1 MSFLAKAF
9 GFDPAKHNVRTEI
22 VAGITTFLTMAYILA
37 VNPNIFG
44 ALEGMGMPKTAV
56 FTATALAAIVG
67 TLIMAV
73 YAKKPYA
80 LAPGLGL
87 NAFFVYTVCFT
98 MGYSWQF
105 ALTAVLIEGIIF
117 IVLTVTNVREAI
129 INAIPKAMKSAVSAG
144 IGLFIAF
151 IGLYNAHIVVGGGGT
166 VVSLGNIMHGTA
178 ALALI
183 GLVIT
188 SVLMILKVRGAM
200 LIGIIVTAILGL
212 FFEEPVD
219 YENLDKGMKAV
230 TVFSGVV
237 DKVPSVSPIF
247 CKFEWSNVLS
257 KDMLIVVF
265 TFLFIDMFDTIG
277 TVIGVSKKANAMN
290 PDGTI
295 PGVKKVLMA
304 DAVATVW
311 GAICGTSTTTTYVES
326 ASGVAE
332 GGRTGLTSFT
342 VAVCFAIALFFAPV
356 FLAIPSAATA
366 PALIVVGVMM
376 MSSIL
381 DVDFNDFSESIP
393 AYICMIMMPLAYSI
407 SDGIM
412 LGMISY
418 VVLNAIC
425 GKFNKINV
433 MTWILAILFIIRY
446 ALL

>member
-1 MSFLAKAF
+1 MSFLKIL
-9 GFDPAKHNVRTEI
+9 GFDPQKHSVRTEV

-37 VNPNIFG
+37 VNPDIFG
-44 ALEGMGMPKTAV
+44 NLESMGMPKDAV
-56 FTATALAAIVG
+56 FTATAFAAVVG
-67 TLIMAV
+67 TLIMAL

-87 NAFFVYTVCFT
+87 NAFFVYTVCLT
-98 MGYSWQF
+98 MGYTWQF

-117 IVLTVTNVREAI
+117 VILTVTNVREAI

-151 IGLYNAHIVVGGGGT
+151 IGLANAHIIVDDGGT
-166 VVSLGNIMHGTA
+166 IINLGDILHGTA

-188 SVLMILKVRGAM
+188 SVLMILKVRGAL
-200 LIGIIVTAILGL
+200 LIGIIITAILGL
-212 FFEEPVD
+212 FFEEPID
-219 YENLDKGMKAV
+219 YANIEAGMKPV

-237 DKVPSVSPIF
+237 DKVPSIAPIF
-247 CKFEWSNVLS
+247 CKFEWHHIFSWNMV
-257 KDMLIVVF
+257 IVVF

-295 PGVKKVLMA
+295 PGVKRVLMA
-304 DAVATVW
+304 DAIATVA
-311 GAICGTSTTTTYVES
+311 GACFGTSTTTTYVES

-342 VAVCFAIALFFAPV
+342 AAICFAIALFFAPL

-366 PALIVVGVMM
+366 PALILVGVMM

-393 AYICMIMMPLAYSI
+393 AYITMIIMPLAYSI

-418 VVLNAIC
+418 VVLNALT
-425 GKFNKINV
+425 GKFKKISI
-433 MTWILAILFIIRY
+433 MMWILAILFILRY
-446 ALL
+446 CLL

>member
-1 MSFLAKAF
+1 MSFLKVL
-9 GFDPAKHNVRTEI
+9 GFDPAKHNVKTEI

-37 VNPNIFG
+37 VNPDIFG
-44 ALEGMGMPKTAV
+44 NLEGMGMPKDAV
-56 FTATALAAIVG
+56 FAATAFAAIVG
-67 TLIMAV
+67 TMVMSL

-87 NAFFVYTVCFT
+87 NAFFVYTVCLT

-117 IVLTVTNVREAI
+117 IILTVTNVREAI

-151 IGLYNAHIVVGGGGT
+151 IGLVNAGIIVDDGGT
-166 VVSLGNIMHGTA
+166 IITLGTITSGP
-178 ALALI
+178 ALLAI
-183 GLVIT
+183 VGLVIT
-188 SVLMILKVRGAM
+188 SVMMILKVPGAM
-200 LIGIIVTAILGL
+200 LIGIIVTAIIGIP
-212 FFEEPVD
+212 FGITHFD
-219 YENLDKGMKAV
+219 
-230 TVFSGVV
+230 GVV
-237 DKVPSVSPIF
+237 RGVPSIAPIF
-247 CKFEWSNVLS
+247 CKFEFHNILS
-257 KDMLIVVF
+257 WDMLIVVF

-304 DAVATVW
+304 DAVATVA
-311 GAICGTSTTTTYVES
+311 GACFGTSTTTTYVES

-342 VAVCFAIALFFAPV
+342 TAVCFAIALFFAPL
-356 FLAIPSAATA
+356 FIGIPSAATA
-366 PALIVVGVMM
+366 PALIIVGVMM

-393 AYICMIMMPLAYSI
+393 AYICMIVMPLAYSI

-412 LGMISY
+412 LGMISF
-418 VVLNAIC
+418 VVLNALT
-425 GKFNKINV
+425 GKFKKISI
-433 MTWILAILFIIRY
+433 MMWILAILFILRY
-446 ALL
+446 ILL

>member
-1 MSFLAKAF
+1 MSFLKIL
-9 GFDPAKHNVRTEI
+9 GFDPQKHSVRTEV

-37 VNPNIFG
+37 VNPDIFG
-44 ALEGMGMPKTAV
+44 NLESMGMPKDAV
-56 FTATALAAIVG
+56 FTATAFAAVVG
-67 TLIMAV
+67 TLIMAL

-87 NAFFVYTVCFT
+87 NAFFVYTVCLT
-98 MGYSWQF
+98 MGYTWQF

-117 IVLTVTNVREAI
+117 VILTVTNVREAI

-151 IGLYNAHIVVGGGGT
+151 IGLVNAPIIVDDGGT
-166 VVSLGNIMHGTA
+166 IINLGDILHGTA

-188 SVLMILKVRGAM
+188 SVLMILKVRGAL
-200 LIGIIVTAILGL
+200 LIGIIITAILGL
-212 FFEEPVD
+212 FFEEPID
-219 YENLDKGMKAV
+219 YANIEAGMKPV

-237 DKVPSVSPIF
+237 DKVPSIAPIF
-247 CKFEWSNVLS
+247 CKFEWHHIFSWNMV
-257 KDMLIVVF
+257 IVVF

-295 PGVKKVLMA
+295 PGVKRVLMA
-304 DAVATVW
+304 DAIATVA
-311 GAICGTSTTTTYVES
+311 GACFGTSTTTTYVES

-342 VAVCFAIALFFAPV
+342 AAICFAIALFFAPV

-366 PALIVVGVMM
+366 PALIIVGVMM

-393 AYICMIMMPLAYSI
+393 AYITMIMMPLAYSI

-418 VVLNAIC
+418 VVLNALT
-425 GKFNKINV
+425 GKFKKISL
-433 MTWILAILFIIRY
+433 MMWILAILFILRY
-446 ALL
+446 CFL

>member
-1 MSFLAKAF
+1 MSFLKVL
-9 GFDPAKHNVRTEI
+9 GFDPAKHNVKTEI

-37 VNPNIFG
+37 VNPDIFG
-44 ALEGMGMPKTAV
+44 NLEGMGMPKDAV
-56 FTATALAAIVG
+56 FAATAFAAIVG
-67 TLIMAV
+67 TMVMSL

-87 NAFFVYTVCFT
+87 NAFFVYTVCLT

-117 IVLTVTNVREAI
+117 IILTVTNVREAI

-151 IGLYNAHIVVGGGGT
+151 IGLVNAGIIVDDGGT
-166 VVSLGNIMHGTA
+166 IITLGTITSGP
-178 ALALI
+178 ALLAI
-183 GLVIT
+183 VGLVIT
-188 SVLMILKVRGAM
+188 SVMMILKVPGAM
-200 LIGIIVTAILGL
+200 LIGIIVTAIIGIP
-212 FFEEPVD
+212 FGITKFD
-219 YENLDKGMKAV
+219 
-230 TVFSGVV
+230 GVV
-237 DKVPSVSPIF
+237 SSVPSVAPIF
-247 CKFEWSNVLS
+247 CKFEFHNILS
-257 KDMLIVVF
+257 WDMLIVVF

-304 DAVATVW
+304 DAVATVA
-311 GAICGTSTTTTYVES
+311 GACFGTSTTTTYVES

-342 VAVCFAIALFFAPV
+342 TAVCFAIALFFAPL
-356 FLAIPSAATA
+356 FIGIPSAATA
-366 PALIVVGVMM
+366 PALIIVGVMM

-393 AYICMIMMPLAYSI
+393 AYICMIVMPLAYSI

-412 LGMISY
+412 LGMISF
-418 VVLNAIC
+418 VVLNALT
-425 GKFNKINV
+425 GKFKKISI
-433 MTWILAILFIIRY
+433 MMWILAILFILRY
-446 ALL
+446 ILL

>member
-1 MSFLAKAF
+1 MSFLKIL
-9 GFDPAKHNVRTEI
+9 GFDPQKHSVRTEV

-37 VNPNIFG
+37 VNPDIFG
-44 ALEGMGMPKTAV
+44 ALEDMGMPKGAV
-56 FTATALAAIVG
+56 FTATALAAVVG
-67 TLIMAV
+67 TLFMAL
-73 YAKKPYA
+73 YARKPYA

-87 NAFFVYTVCFT
+87 NAFFVYTVCLT
-98 MGYSWQF
+98 MGYTWQF

-117 IVLTVTNVREAI
+117 IILTITNVREAI

-151 IGLYNAHIVVGGGGT
+151 IGLVNAGIIVDDGGT
-166 VVSLGNIMHGTA
+166 IITLGTITGGTA
-178 ALALI
+178 LLAII

-188 SVLMILKVRGAM
+188 SVMMILKVPGAM
-200 LIGIIVTAILGL
+200 LIGIIVTAIIGIP
-212 FFEEPVD
+212 FGITKFD
-219 YENLDKGMKAV
+219 
-230 TVFSGVV
+230 GVV
-237 DKVPSVSPIF
+237 NSVPSILPIL
-247 CKFEWSNVLS
+247 CKFEWSNILS
-257 KDMLIVVF
+257 VNMVIVVF

-295 PGVKKVLMA
+295 PGVKRVLMA
-304 DAVATVW
+304 DAFATVA
-311 GAICGTSTTTTYVES
+311 GACFGTSTTTTYVES

-342 VAVCFAIALFFAPV
+342 TAVCFAIALFFAPV

-366 PALIVVGVMM
+366 PALIIVGVMM

-412 LGMISY
+412 LGMIAY
-418 VVLNAIC
+418 VVLNALT
-425 GKFNKINV
+425 GKFKKISI
-433 MTWILAILFIIRY
+433 MMWILALLFILRY
-446 ALL
+446 CLL

>member
-1 MSFLAKAF
+1 MSFLKIL
-9 GFDPAKHNVRTEI
+9 GFDPAKHSVKTEI
-22 VAGITTFLTMAYILA
+22 LAGITTFLTMAYILA
-37 VNPNIFG
+37 VNPGIFSS
-44 ALEGMGMPKTAV
+44 LEGMGMPKDAV

-67 TLIMAV
+67 TLIMAI

-87 NAFFVYTVCFT
+87 NAFFVYTVCLT

-117 IVLTVTNVREAI
+117 VILTVTNVREAI
-129 INAIPKAMKSAVSAG
+129 INAIPAAMKSAVSAG

-151 IGLYNAHIVVGGGGT
+151 IGLVNAGIIVDDGGT
-166 VVSLGNIMHGTA
+166 IIALGDITGGTA
-178 ALALI
+178 LLALI

-188 SVLMILKVRGAM
+188 SVMMILKVPGSM
-200 LIGIIVTAILGL
+200 LIGIIVTAIIGIP
-212 FFEEPVD
+212 FGITKFD
-219 YENLDKGMKAV
+219 
-230 TVFSGVV
+230 GVV
-237 DKVPSVSPIF
+237 SSVPSIAPIF
-247 CKFEWSNVLS
+247 CKFEWHNILS
-257 KDMLIVVF
+257 WNMVIVVF

-277 TVIGVSKKANAMN
+277 TVIGVSKKANMIN

-311 GAICGTSTTTTYVES
+311 GAICGTSTTTTYVAS
-326 ASGVAE
+326 ASGVAT

-342 VAVCFAIALFFAPV
+342 VAICFAIALFFAPV

-366 PALIVVGVMM
+366 PALILVGVMM

-381 DVDFNDFSESIP
+381 DVDFNDFSECIP
-393 AYICMIMMPLAYSI
+393 AYITMIVMPLAYSI

-412 LGMISY
+412 LGLISY
-418 VVLNAIC
+418 VVLNALT
-425 GKFNKINV
+425 GKLKKISI
-433 MTWILAILFIIRY
+433 MMWILALLFVLRY
-446 ALL
+446 IFL

>member
-1 MSFLAKAF
+1 MSLLKVL
-9 GFDPAKHNVRTEI
+9 GFDPSKHNVKTEVI
-22 VAGITTFLTMAYILA
+22 AGITTFLTMAYILA
-37 VNPNIFG
+37 VNPDIFG
-44 ALEGMGMPKTAV
+44 NLESMGMPKDAV
-56 FTATALAAIVG
+56 FTATALAAIAG
-67 TLIMAV
+67 TLFMAL

-87 NAFFVYTVCFT
+87 NAFFVYTVCLT
-98 MGYSWQF
+98 MGYTWQF

-117 IVLTVTNVREAI
+117 IILTVTNVREAI

-151 IGLYNAHIVVGGGGT
+151 IGLVNSHIIVDNGGT
-166 VVSLGNIMHGTA
+166 IINLGDIMHGAA

-188 SVLMILKVRGAM
+188 SVLMILKIRGAM
-200 LIGIIVTAILGL
+200 LIGIIITAILGF

-219 YENLDKGMKAV
+219 YDDLSKGMKAV
-230 TVFSGVV
+230 TVYRGIV
-237 DKVPSVSPIF
+237 DNVPSVWPIF
-247 CKFEWSNVLS
+247 CKFEWHNIFSWNMV
-257 KDMLIVVF
+257 IVVF

-295 PGVKKVLMA
+295 PGVKRVLMA
-304 DAVATVW
+304 DAVATVI
-311 GAICGTSTTTTYVES
+311 GAVCGTSTTTTYVES

-342 VAVCFAIALFFAPV
+342 AAICFAIALFFAPL
-356 FLAIPSAATA
+356 FLSIPSAATA
-366 PALIVVGVMM
+366 PALILVGVMM

-381 DVDFNDFSESIP
+381 DVDFSDFSESIP
-393 AYICMIMMPLAYSI
+393 AYITMIIMPLAYSI

-418 VVLNAIC
+418 VVLNALC
-425 GKFNKINV
+425 GKFNKINI
-433 MTWILAILFIIRY
+433 MMWILAILFILRY
-446 ALL
+446 CFL

>member
-1 MSFLAKAF
+1 MSFLKIL
-9 GFDPAKHNVRTEI
+9 GFDPEKHNVRTEI

-37 VNPNIFG
+37 VNPDIFG
-44 ALEGMGMPKTAV
+44 NLESMGMPKDAV
-56 FTATALAAIVG
+56 FTATAFAAIVG
-67 TLIMAV
+67 TLIMAL

-87 NAFFVYTVCFT
+87 NAFFVYTVCLT

-117 IVLTVTNVREAI
+117 VILTVTNVREAI

-151 IGLYNAHIVVGGGGT
+151 IGLVNSHIIVDNGGT
-166 VVSLGNIMHGTA
+166 IINLGDIMHGTA

-188 SVLMILKVRGAM
+188 SVLMILKIRGAL
-200 LIGIIVTAILGL
+200 LIGIILTAILGL

-219 YENLDKGMKAV
+219 YDNLDKGMKAV

-237 DKVPSVSPIF
+237 DKVPSISPIF
-247 CKFEWSNVLS
+247 CKFEWHNILS
-257 KDMLIVVF
+257 WNMVIVVF

-290 PDGTI
+290 ADGTI
-295 PGVKKVLMA
+295 PGVKRVLMA
-304 DAVATVW
+304 DAIATVA
-311 GAICGTSTTTTYVES
+311 GACFGTSTTTTYVES

-342 VAVCFAIALFFAPV
+342 AAICFAIALFFAPV

-366 PALIVVGVMM
+366 PALIIVGVMM

-418 VVLNAIC
+418 VVLNALT
-425 GKFNKINV
+425 GKFKKISV
-433 MTWILAILFIIRY
+433 MMWILAILFILRY
-446 ALL
+446 CFL

>member
-1 MSFLAKAF
+1 MSFLKIL
-9 GFDPAKHNVRTEI
+9 GFDPAKHSVRTEI
-22 VAGITTFLTMAYILA
+22 VAGLTTFLTMAYILA
-37 VNPNIFG
+37 VNPLIFG
-44 ALEGMGMPKTAV
+44 DLEGMGMPKSAV

-87 NAFFVYTVCFT
+87 NAFFVYTLCFT

-117 IVLTVTNVREAI
+117 VVLTVTNVREAI

-166 VVSLGNIMHGTA
+166 VVSLGNIMHGPA

-188 SVLMILKVRGAM
+188 SVLMIKKVRGAM
-200 LIGIIVTAILGL
+200 LIGIILTAILGI
-212 FFEEPVD
+212 FFQEEVEFTD
-219 YENLDKGMKAV
+219 GTTGMKAV
-230 TVFSGVV
+230 TVFTGVV
-237 DKVPSVSPIF
+237 DKVPAIDKIW
-247 CKFEWSNVLS
+247 CKFEWHNILS
-257 KDMLIVVF
+257 KDMIIVVF

-290 PDGTI
+290 ADGTI

-304 DAVATVW
+304 DAIATVW
-311 GAICGTSTTTTYVES
+311 GAMCGTSTTTTYVES

-342 VAVCFAIALFFAPV
+342 VAICFAISLFFAPL
-356 FLAIPSAATA
+356 FTSIPSAATA
-366 PALIVVGVMM
+366 PALIIVGCMM
-376 MSSIL
+376 MTSIL

-393 AYICMIMMPLAYSI
+393 AYITMIMMPLAYSI

-425 GKFNKINV
+425 GKFSKINI
-433 MTWILAILFIIRY
+433 MMWILAALFIVRY
-446 ALL
+446 AVL

>member
-1 MSFLAKAF
+1 MSFLKVL
-9 GFDPAKHNVRTEI
+9 GFDPAKHNVKTEI

-37 VNPNIFG
+37 VNPDIFG
-44 ALEGMGMPKTAV
+44 ALEGMGMPKGAV

-67 TLIMAV
+67 TLVMSL

-87 NAFFVYTVCFT
+87 NAFFVYTVCLT

-117 IVLTVTNVREAI
+117 IILTVTNVREAI

-151 IGLYNAHIVVGGGGT
+151 IGMVNAGIIVDDGGT
-166 VVSLGNIMHGTA
+166 IISLGTITSGP
-178 ALALI
+178 ALLAI
-183 GLVIT
+183 VGLVIT
-188 SVLMILKVRGAM
+188 SVMMILKVPGAM
-200 LIGIIVTAILGL
+200 LIGIIVTAVIGIP
-212 FFEEPVD
+212 FGITKFD
-219 YENLDKGMKAV
+219 
-230 TVFSGVV
+230 GVV
-237 DKVPSVSPIF
+237 SSVPSVAPIF
-247 CKFEWSNVLS
+247 WKFEFHNILS
-257 KDMLIVVF
+257 WDMLIVVF

-277 TVIGVSKKANAMN
+277 TVIGVSKKANAIN

-304 DAVATVW
+304 DAWATIA
-311 GAICGTSTTTTYVES
+311 GAIFGTSTTTTYVES

-342 VAVCFAIALFFAPV
+342 VAVCFAIALFFAPL
-356 FLAIPSAATA
+356 FTAIPSAATA

-418 VVLNAIC
+418 VVLNVIC
-425 GKFNKINV
+425 GKYKKINL
-433 MTWILAILFIIRY
+433 MTWILAILFILRY

>member
-1 MSFLAKAF
+1 MSFLKVL
-9 GFDPAKHNVRTEI
+9 GFDPAKHNVKTEI

-37 VNPNIFG
+37 VNPDIFG
-44 ALEGMGMPKTAV
+44 NLEGMGMPKDAV
-56 FTATALAAIVG
+56 FAATAFAAIVG
-67 TLIMAV
+67 TLVMSL

-87 NAFFVYTVCFT
+87 NAFFVYTVCLT

-117 IVLTVTNVREAI
+117 IILTVTNVREAI

-151 IGLYNAHIVVGGGGT
+151 IGLVNAGIIVDDGGT
-166 VVSLGNIMHGTA
+166 IITLGTITSGP
-178 ALALI
+178 ALLAI
-183 GLVIT
+183 VGLVIT
-188 SVLMILKVRGAM
+188 SVMMILKVPGAM
-200 LIGIIVTAILGL
+200 LIGIIVTAIIGIP
-212 FFEEPVD
+212 FGITHFD
-219 YENLDKGMKAV
+219 
-230 TVFSGVV
+230 GVV
-237 DKVPSVSPIF
+237 RGVPSIAPIF
-247 CKFEWSNVLS
+247 CKFEFHNILS
-257 KDMLIVVF
+257 WDMLIVVF

-304 DAVATVW
+304 DAVATVA
-311 GAICGTSTTTTYVES
+311 GACFGTSTTTTYVES

-342 VAVCFAIALFFAPV
+342 TAVCFAIALFFAPL
-356 FLAIPSAATA
+356 FIGIPSAATA
-366 PALIVVGVMM
+366 PALIIVGVMM

-393 AYICMIMMPLAYSI
+393 AYICMIVMPLAYSI

-412 LGMISY
+412 LGMISF
-418 VVLNAIC
+418 VVLNALT
-425 GKFNKINV
+425 GKFKKISV
-433 MTWILAILFIIRY
+433 MMWILAVLFILRY
-446 ALL
+446 ILL

>member
-1 MSFLAKAF
+1 MSFLKVL
-9 GFDPAKHNVRTEI
+9 GFDPAKHNVKTEI

-37 VNPNIFG
+37 VNPDIFG
-44 ALEGMGMPKTAV
+44 NLESMGMPKSAV
-56 FTATALAAIVG
+56 FTATAFASIVG
-67 TLIMAV
+67 TLFMAI

-87 NAFFVYTVCFT
+87 NAFFVYTVCLT

-105 ALTAVLIEGIIF
+105 ALTAVLIEGVIF
-117 IVLTVTNVREAI
+117 IILTVTNVREAI

-166 VVSLGNIMHGTA
+166 VVSLGDIMHGTA

-188 SVLMILKVRGAM
+188 SVLMILKIRGAM
-200 LIGIIVTAILGL
+200 LIGIIITAILGL

-230 TVFSGVV
+230 TVFNGVV
-237 DKVPSVSPIF
+237 DKVPSITPIL
-247 CKFEWSNVLS
+247 CKFEWHNVLS
-257 KDMLIVVF
+257 WNMVIVVF

-295 PGVKKVLMA
+295 PGVKRVLMA
-304 DAVATVW
+304 DAIATVA
-311 GAICGTSTTTTYVES
+311 GACFGTSTTTTYVES

-366 PALIVVGVMM
+366 PALILVGAMM

-418 VVLNAIC
+418 VVLNALT
-425 GKFNKINV
+425 GQFKKISV
-433 MTWILAILFIIRY
+433 MMWILAVLFILRY
-446 ALL
+446 ILL